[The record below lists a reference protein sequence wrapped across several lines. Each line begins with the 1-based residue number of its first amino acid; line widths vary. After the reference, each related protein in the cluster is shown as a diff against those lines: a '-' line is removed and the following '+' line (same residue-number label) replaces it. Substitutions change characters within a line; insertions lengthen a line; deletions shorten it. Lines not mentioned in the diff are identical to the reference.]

1 MKWVIKDK
9 KYTKNK
15 SFVIRLEKKK
25 TKYEIVPYNHLKCE
39 KNIKDSYHLKINIGI
54 NIQNM
59 CINGCASF
67 SVNIVTFICS
77 KLDRILRSYMYCF
90 SNGAM
95 ILQIHLLF
103 TKFIMYLSM

>member
-1 MKWVIKDK
+1 MKCAIKDK

-25 TKYEIVPYNHLKCE
+25 QSMKLSPTVIWNVK
-39 KNIKDSYHLKINIGI
+39 KNIKDSYHLKINIRI

-77 KLDRILRSYMYCF
+77 K
-90 SNGAM
+90 
-95 ILQIHLLF
+95 
-103 TKFIMYLSM
+103 